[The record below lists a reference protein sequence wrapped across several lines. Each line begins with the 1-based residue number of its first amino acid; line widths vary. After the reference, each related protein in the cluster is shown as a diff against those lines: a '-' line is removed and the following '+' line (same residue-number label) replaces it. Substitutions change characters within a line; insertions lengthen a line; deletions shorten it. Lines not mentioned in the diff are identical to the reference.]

1 MFTSIKTT
9 EDIKNFLDKTNSLHD
24 GYIISVKY
32 ANNGIKKI
40 ENASYLNPEQTK
52 LIIQIMVTSI
62 CDTIVEIEFENLL
75 EWQIK
80 DNQFE
85 ITDTS
90 IIFNNQ
96 NCIVWADDVYLNMDE
111 LKKGSYVIAKS
122 MKWRIIEQD
131 FQKSFMEQF
140 YRQIIILQ

>member
-90 IIFNNQ
+90 IIFNKQ

-122 MKWRIIEQD
+122 MKWRIIE
-131 FQKSFMEQF
+131 
-140 YRQIIILQ
+140 